1 MGSQLQTIIEAIAA
15 LPVTVSGSTVSVR
28 YGADLENSAE
38 LPDVPLRILSAPN
51 RATGGRSKITT
62 LGGAGH
68 LLEMEWMITDLCL
81 LRYAGTGLGLPDI
94 GQIYNNTYI
103 SYADTA
109 RQLSS
114 NTWTLIRIDLI
125 NGVTEYP
132 QGSGSQFNS
141 ISALYTVREIIQ

>member
-15 LPVTVSGSTVSVR
+15 LPVTVSGSTVAVR
-28 YGADLENSAE
+28 FGALLEDSAE

-51 RATGGRSKITT
+51 RATGGKSKTTT

-68 LLEMEWMITDLCL
+68 LLELEWMLTDLCL
-81 LRYAGTGLGLPDI
+81 LRYVGTGLGLPDI
-94 GQIYNNTYI
+94 GQVYTDTYM
-103 SYADTA
+103 SYANTA
-109 RQLSS
+109 RQLSA
-114 NTWTLIRIDLI
+114 NTWTLLRIDLI

-132 QGSGSQFNS
+132 QGSGNQYHS